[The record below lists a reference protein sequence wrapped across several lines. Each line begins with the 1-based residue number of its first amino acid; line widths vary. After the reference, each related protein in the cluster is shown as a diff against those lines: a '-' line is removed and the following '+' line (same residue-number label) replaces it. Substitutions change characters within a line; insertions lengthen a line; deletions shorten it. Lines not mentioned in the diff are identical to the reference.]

1 MADTLCVSIND
12 FKLVDDKIYHIG
24 REGQVYSE
32 YTKSGKHYIYAHF
45 EADTQKLFYI
55 GLGKYNR
62 CNQINQRNKYWKGIK
77 DKHGVVIGL
86 LHVDLTLQEAKK
98 IEVDY
103 IKNYQ
108 PRANMTIGGE
118 AGDCEKLRT
127 KVFAY
132 TKDGLFYKSFNSIT
146 EANVFFNIKEN
157 DSRIGRCL
165 RQQRKSFAGY
175 VWKIEEF
182 DTIAKYV
189 KPKPYNQRTVY
200 RYDLNGDFVEKY
212 DKFTDF
218 KEGSHTGIS
227 QSIDTDYTFH
237 NSYWRSYFSEKIE
250 FKRLKKALKENKRVL
265 DRDSGKVY
273 DSISIASK
281 LLNLHRETL
290 RRKLVGERRNNTNF
304 VLL

>member
-1 MADTLCVSIND
+1 M
-12 FKLVDDKIYHIG
+12 
-24 REGQVYSE
+24 
-32 YTKSGKHYIYAHF
+32 
-45 EADTQKLFYI
+45 
-55 GLGKYNR
+55 
-62 CNQINQRNKYWKGIK
+62 
-77 DKHGVVIGL
+77 
-86 LHVDLTLQEAKK
+86 
-98 IEVDY
+98 
-103 IKNYQ
+103 
-108 PRANMTIGGE
+108 
-118 AGDCEKLRT
+118 
-127 KVFAY
+127 
-132 TKDGLFYKSFNSIT
+132 
-146 EANVFFNIKEN
+146 
-157 DSRIGRCL
+157 
-165 RQQRKSFAGY
+165 
-175 VWKIEEF
+175 WKIEEF

>member
-1 MADTLCVSIND
+1 
-12 FKLVDDKIYHIG
+12 
-24 REGQVYSE
+24 
-32 YTKSGKHYIYAHF
+32 
-45 EADTQKLFYI
+45 
-55 GLGKYNR
+55 LGKYNR

-165 RQQRKSFAGY
+165 RQ
-175 VWKIEEF
+175 
-182 DTIAKYV
+182 
-189 KPKPYNQRTVY
+189 
-200 RYDLNGDFVEKY
+200 
-212 DKFTDF
+212 
-218 KEGSHTGIS
+218 
-227 QSIDTDYTFH
+227 
-237 NSYWRSYFSEKIE
+237 
-250 FKRLKKALKENKRVL
+250 
-265 DRDSGKVY
+265 
-273 DSISIASK
+273 
-281 LLNLHRETL
+281 
-290 RRKLVGERRNNTNF
+290 
-304 VLL
+304 